1 MRNSARNQP
10 PSVHGYRDA
19 QGAAWVRCVLGLPQ
33 ETSLEPSKVFL
44 QLEWMI
50 TDS

>member
-1 MRNSARNQP
+1 MRNSSARNQP

-33 ETSLEPSKVFL
+33 KPHWNPAKFFCSLSG
-44 QLEWMI
+44 
-50 TDS
+50 